1 MAITLTDRAADH
13 IRGFMAHEHNTAGLR
28 LAVKPTGCSGY
39 MYVVELASEVH
50 EHDQVFESHGIPVV
64 VDEQSLKYLDGTE
77 VDFAKEGL
85 NEGFRFANPNVTAT
99 CGCGESFS
107 L

>member
-1 MAITLTDRAADH
+1 MAQ
-13 IRGFMAHEHNTAGLR
+13 EHGACGLR

-39 MYVVELASEVH
+39 MYVVGLAEQIGD
-50 EHDQVFESHGIPVV
+50 HDCVFESHGVSVV
-64 VDEQSLKYLDGTE
+64 VDDDSLRYLDGTS
-77 VDFAKEGL
+77 VDYSREGL
-85 NEGFRFANPNVTAT
+85 NEGFRFDNPNVAAS